1 MKLLVTGAA
10 QLNEYQLKTL
20 SEIGNEIAYLQNE
33 KDELPVSYD
42 WIEGTICNGLF
53 LHHNIE
59 KFRNLKYIQITSA
72 GFDRVPMGYIKKQG
86 IEIHNAKGV
95 YSIPMAEYAVSSV
108 LQIYKK
114 TDFFRSNQIKRTW
127 EKNRN
132 IRELF
137 GKRVC
142 IVGCGSVGTECAKR
156 FSAFG
161 CEVFGIDDFLKEE
174 KHFLEIYQPDKTAEV
189 FSNADIVILTLPLTE
204 ETRHLIGEKELS
216 AIPDESIIIN
226 LSRGAVVDT
235 KSLLKELEK
244 VRIFAV
250 LDVFE
255 EEPLS
260 ENSELWTMKNV
271 LITPH
276 NSFAGENNSERLWN
290 VIKTNLGLA
299 NNAVE

>member
-1 MKLLVTGAA
+1 MNLLVTGAA

-20 SEIGNEIAYLQNE
+20 SEMGNDVIFLQNE
-33 KDELPVSYD
+33 KDELPVPYE
-42 WIEGTICNGLF
+42 WIEGTVCNGLF
-53 LHHNIE
+53 FHHPIG
-59 KFRNLKYIQITSA
+59 KFINLKYIQITSA
-72 GFDRVPMGYIKKQG
+72 GFDRIPMDYIKKQG

-114 TDFFRSNQIKRTW
+114 TDFFRSNQEKSIW

-142 IVGCGSVGTECAKR
+142 IVGCGNIGTECAKR

-161 CEVFGIDDFLKEE
+161 CEVFGIDVFLKEE
-174 KHFLEIYQPDKTAEV
+174 KHFSETYQPDKTAEV
-189 FSNADIVILTLPLTE
+189 FSNADIVIFTLPLTE
-204 ETRHLIGEKELS
+204 ETRHLIGAKELS

-226 LSRGAVVDT
+226 LSRGAVIDT
-235 KSLLKELEK
+235 EALLEELKKE
-244 VRIFAV
+244 RIYAV

-255 EEPLS
+255 EEPLP
-260 ENSELWTMKNV
+260 ENSELWKIENV

-276 NSFAGENNSERLWN
+276 NSFCGENNAERLWN
-290 VIKTNLGLA
+290 VIIENMREKR
-299 NNAVE
+299 

>member
-10 QLNEYQLKTL
+10 QLNEAQLKTL
-20 SEIGNEIAYLQNE
+20 SEMGNEIFFMQNE
-33 KDELPVSYD
+33 KEKVPVSYEE
-42 WIEGTICNGLF
+42 IEGIICNGLF
-53 LHHNIE
+53 LFHEIE
-59 KFRNLKYIQITSA
+59 RFKNLKYIQLTSA
-72 GFDRVPMGYIKKQG
+72 GFDRVPIDYIKKQG

-95 YSIPMAEYAVSSV
+95 YSIPMAEYAISSV

-114 TDFFRSNQIKRTW
+114 IDFFRSNQIKRIW

-161 CEVFGIDDFLKEE
+161 CEVFGIDAFLKEE
-174 KHFLEIYQPDKTAEV
+174 KHFSEIYQPDKAVEA
-189 FSNADIVILTLPLTE
+189 FSKADIVILTLPLTE
-204 ETRHLIGEKELS
+204 ETRHLIGAKELS
-216 AIPDESIIIN
+216 AMSDESIIIN
-226 LSRGAVVDT
+226 LSRGAVIDT
-235 KSLLKELEK
+235 KALIDELKK
-244 VRIFAV
+244 GRISAV

-255 EEPLS
+255 EEPLPEDS
-260 ENSELWTMKNV
+260 PFWNMENV

-276 NSFAGENNSERLWN
+276 NSFVGEHNAERLWK
-290 VIKTNLGLA
+290 VIKINLKNKLT
-299 NNAVE
+299 